1 MDRSH
6 GEWTLKVIMNDED
19 LIESLLPA
27 VEQQLDSADTPYVRE
42 TFTRLVEKE
51 SMSPDEAKELIALC
65 LADESNRMFIDKRDF
80 DVARYQ
86 ELLEGLPGESEES
99 E

>member
-1 MDRSH
+1 
-6 GEWTLKVIMNDED
+6 MNDES

-27 VEQQLDSADTPYVRE
+27 VDQQLESAETPYVKK

-51 SMSPDEAKELIALC
+51 ALSPDEAKELIACC
-65 LADESNRMFIDKRDF
+65 LADESNRMYIDKRDF

-86 ELLEGLPGESEES
+86 ELLDSLPTEPDE
-99 E
+99 